1 MLEGT
6 RVRVKKEGELMI
18 ISLRKCL
25 HSMKFLAIF
34 LVLAYLLYKV
44 MGAFGGYLF
53 PVDKYRIPDGSAV
66 KAFQTE
72 QHSSKGLEYMAD
84 RLKLFYWYGE

>member
-1 MLEGT
+1 M
-6 RVRVKKEGELMI
+6 V

-25 HSMKFLAIF
+25 QSVKFVAIF
-34 LVLAYLLYKV
+34 LALAYLLYKV

-53 PVDKYRIPDGSAV
+53 PPDKYRIPDGAAV

-72 QHSSKGLEYMAD
+72 GTGGKGFEYMAN

>member
-1 MLEGT
+1 M
-6 RVRVKKEGELMI
+6 V

-25 HSMKFLAIF
+25 RSLKFATIFLA
-34 LVLAYLLYKV
+34 VVYLLYKV

-53 PVDKYRIPDGSAV
+53 PADTYRIPDGSAV
-66 KAFQTE
+66 KVFQSEGT
-72 QHSSKGLEYMAD
+72 HGKGLVYMAD